1 MFRQGVV
8 AAAAGGGLGLMP
20 SLTPALL
27 LVLLAG
33 VGAWD
38 GPGPFGREDGATVGL
53 LESYSLSNRLLA
65 TAADGSL
72 SRHNGFPRERF
83 EWTSPAGIP
92 SSNRSYIPSGTN
104 SLRR

>member
-1 MFRQGVV
+1 
-8 AAAAGGGLGLMP
+8 MP

-33 VGAWD
+33 VGSWD
-38 GPGPFGREDGATVGL
+38 GPGPFGRTEGAALGMIENRSPSNGL
-53 LESYSLSNRLLA
+53 LA
-65 TAADGSL
+65 AAADGSL
-72 SRHNGFPRERF
+72 SRHNGFTRERF
-83 EWTSPAGIP
+83 EWTSPLEIP